1 MNRLRV
7 LLLAMAFLFIIQ
19 FVFTGAFYA
28 RLPETIPTHWN
39 FSGEPDAFGPRST
52 VWIMPILSLPL
63 SLLFLGLTW
72 WVGKTEKE
80 RFGLLF
86 MGAATLLFFVV
97 MQILVLASCM
107 GYRLDMTRW
116 VGAAIGML
124 FALIG
129 MGMKDLPRNHLAGI
143 RLPWTMASDKAW
155 AVVHQRSSRIMV
167 AGGVA
172 GAILCL
178 LFSGAIGILV
188 SVGSML
194 WLIVDSYIVTRPGR
208 LA

>member
-1 MNRLRV
+1 MNRLRI
-7 LLLAMAFLFIIQ
+7 LLLAMAFLFVIP

-28 RLPETIPTHWN
+28 QLPETVPTHWN
-39 FSGEPDAFGPRST
+39 FKGEADAFGPRAT
-52 VWIMPILSLPL
+52 VWLMPILALPL
-63 SLLFLGLTW
+63 SLLFLGLAR

-86 MGAATLLFFVV
+86 MGAAMLLFFGLMQMLVV
-97 MQILVLASCM
+97 ASCL
-107 GYRLDMTRW
+107 GYRFDMTRW

-124 FALIG
+124 FALLG
-129 MGMKDLPRNHLAGI
+129 LGMKDLPRNQIAGV

-155 AVVHQRSSRIMV
+155 AIVHQRSSRIMV
-167 AGGVA
+167 VGGLAGSL
-172 GAILCL
+172 LCL
-178 LFSGAIGILV
+178 LFSGALGILV

-208 LA
+208 LT